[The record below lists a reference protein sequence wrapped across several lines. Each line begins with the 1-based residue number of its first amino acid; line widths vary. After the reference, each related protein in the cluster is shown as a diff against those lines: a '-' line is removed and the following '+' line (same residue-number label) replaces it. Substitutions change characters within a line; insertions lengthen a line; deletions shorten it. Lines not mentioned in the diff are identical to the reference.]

1 MKQESERKTKNSRT
15 ILKRWREQKS
25 ERERA
30 RERERERRGKISVCR
45 WHVVQGPV
53 EGDFQI
59 TRFNICL
66 SETYPDRLLQ
76 SLALLSLLN
85 LAWQASEA
93 RP

>member
-30 RERERERRGKISVCR
+30 RERRGKISVCR

-53 EGDFQI
+53 EG
-59 TRFNICL
+59 
-66 SETYPDRLLQ
+66 
-76 SLALLSLLN
+76 
-85 LAWQASEA
+85 
-93 RP
+93 

>member
-30 RERERERRGKISVCR
+30 RERERRGKISVRR

-53 EGDFQI
+53 EG
-59 TRFNICL
+59 
-66 SETYPDRLLQ
+66 
-76 SLALLSLLN
+76 
-85 LAWQASEA
+85 
-93 RP
+93 